1 MKEGEGQAEGRLS
14 AVAQPL
20 GAQPGVAGAGW
31 RQSGSLSAAPSPA
44 GAVGRT
50 RPDQLS
56 GDRLGPLGRHCPL
69 QASASCCPLGPQ
81 CPVFKVR
88 VESLSVPLGGE

>member
-1 MKEGEGQAEGRLS
+1 MREVEGQAGGRLS
-14 AVAQPL
+14 AEAQPL
-20 GAQPGVAGAGW
+20 GAQPRVAGAGW

-44 GAVGRT
+44 AAVGRA

-56 GDRLGPLGRHCPL
+56 GDRLGPMGRRCL
-69 QASASCCPLGPQ
+69 LRASASCCPLGPQ

-88 VESLSVPLGGE
+88 AESLSVPLGGE